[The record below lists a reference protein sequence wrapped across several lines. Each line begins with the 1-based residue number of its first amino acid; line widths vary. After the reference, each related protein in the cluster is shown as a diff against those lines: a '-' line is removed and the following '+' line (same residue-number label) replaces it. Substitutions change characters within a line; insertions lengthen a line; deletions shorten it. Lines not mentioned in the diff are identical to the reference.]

1 MFRRNCGCNK
11 KCGCSL
17 GSLLIAAGA
26 GILIAYI
33 IPYYLLIILLGIAFV
48 TAGIWLV
55 GKY

>member
-11 KCGCSL
+11 KCGCSF
-17 GSLLIAAGA
+17 GALLIAAGS

-48 TAGIWLV
+48 AAGIWLV

>member
-11 KCGCSL
+11 KGCSF
-17 GSLLIAAGA
+17 GSLLIAAGV

-48 TAGIWLV
+48 AAGIWLV
-55 GKY
+55 GKS